1 MTTEA
6 EATVEPGAAAPQST
20 DAGNQTDQTQQ
31 HDDAQPSSTEPQQ
44 PAKEGESEADKDRKA
59 VAAMQRRVNRLTAE
73 KYAERA
79 QREQYERELQA
90 LRQGGEPPQ
99 HEPQAP
105 YTRETVEREAKALVE
120 QQRFNDE
127 CNRLA
132 ADGRKA
138 APDFD
143 AKLATLASVTG
154 PLFDDRGRPEPLLQA
169 VLAAEAPA
177 KVLLH
182 LAAHPDIAAELVD
195 LTPLQ
200 QARRLGR
207 LESELS
213 APKQTSSAPRPLEP
227 VKAAAANSGEP
238 DPADTSRWIAWR
250 NKQERE
256 RRAR

>member
-6 EATVEPGAAAPQST
+6 EAAVEPGTDVPQST
-20 DAGNQTDQTQQ
+20 EAGNQPDQGQ
-31 HDDAQPSSTEPQQ
+31 HDDAAPSSTEPQ
-44 PAKEGESEADKDRKA
+44 PAKEDTEAEKERKA
-59 VAAMQRRVNRLTAE
+59 IAAMQRRVNRLTAE

-79 QREQYERELQA
+79 QREQYERELQQ
-90 LRQGGEPPQ
+90 LRQGSEQPS

-105 YTRETVEREAKALVE
+105 FTRETVEREARALME

-132 ADGRKA
+132 TEGRKA

-169 VLAAEAPA
+169 VLATDAPA
-177 KVLLH
+177 KVMLH

-207 LESELS
+207 IESELT
-213 APKQTSSAPRPLEP
+213 APRKTSSAPRPLEP
-227 VKAAAANSGEP
+227 VKAAAASNGEP
-238 DPADTSRWIAWR
+238 DPADVTRWIAWR

-256 RRAR
+256 RRAH